1 MTVSSLGNGERLSM
15 EENKVTQIDEGRS
28 FITKPSALTNDDIQH
43 EYDYY
48 QAQKI
53 LEDMRNHSLISDDE
67 FNKITALNCE
77 KFCPY
82 LAKIMPNIT

>member
-1 MTVSSLGNGERLSM
+1 MPDKTVMKILE
-15 EENKVTQIDEGRS
+15 
-28 FITKPSALTNDDIQH
+28 PSAEAEISVSKMDDEQLRR

-53 LEDMRNHSLISDDE
+53 LEEMRRLELISVDE
-67 FNKITALNCE
+67 FNKITALNRE

-82 LAKIMPNIT
+82 LAEIMPNMT

>member
-1 MTVSSLGNGERLSM
+1 M

-28 FITKPSALTNDDIQH
+28 FITKPSALTESDMQH

-53 LEDMRNHSLISDDE
+53 LEDMRKYALISDDE
-67 FNKITALNCE
+67 FNKITVLNRK

-82 LAKIMPNIT
+82 LAEIMPNMT

>member
-1 MTVSSLGNGERLSM
+1 M
-15 EENKVTQIDEGRS
+15 EANKVMQIDEGRS
-28 FITKPSALTNDDIQH
+28 FIIKPAALTDEDMQH
-43 EYDYY
+43 EYDYH

-53 LEDMRNHSLISDDE
+53 LEDMRNRGLISDDE
-67 FNKITALNCE
+67 FNKITALNRK

>member
-1 MTVSSLGNGERLSM
+1 M

-67 FNKITALNCE
+67 FNKITALNRE
-77 KFCPY
+77 NSVLISQDY
-82 LAKIMPNIT
+82 AEYNLINIE

>member
-1 MTVSSLGNGERLSM
+1 MKENKAVELT
-15 EENKVTQIDEGRS
+15 EENN
-28 FITKPSALTNDDIQH
+28 FITKPSALTKEDMQH

-53 LEDMRNHSLISDDE
+53 LEDMQNKGMISDDE
-67 FNKITALNCE
+67 FNKITALNRK

-82 LAKIMPNIT
+82 LAEIMSNMT